1 MSQYENSMENTI
13 NTNYSNNNSK
23 PIVSNSTNSLC
34 QPPIKENKK
43 SIPFWSDNPN
53 ILFHK
58 EYIFEFFPT
67 EDMTLEQKLNSVSR
81 LVILLTILGFLF
93 TQNVRLIIS
102 FIVIMVFIF
111 LFYTN
116 QIKENS
122 INDFKKVSLEK
133 QTENFENPST
143 ALLHQK
149 NIKIPTDVFDKT
161 TPGNPFANV
170 LITDYDYNPNK
181 KPAAPSYNEKVNNE
195 ILIQAKELVKHAN
208 PDQPDIADKLFR
220 GLGEQLEFEQSLR
233 QFNSNP
239 STTIPNDQTGFAEF
253 CYGEMISSKEGN
265 MFSLARNLSRFTGN

>member
-1 MSQYENSMENTI
+1 MSNYENSIEETI
-13 NTNYSNNNSK
+13 HTNASNNSI
-23 PIVSNSTNSLC
+23 PASNPNRMC
-34 QPPIKENKK
+34 QPPTKENNK

-53 ILFHK
+53 ILLHK

-93 TQNVRLIIS
+93 TQNVRLFIS
-102 FIVIMVFIF
+102 FIIIMVFIF
-111 LFYTN
+111 LFYTY

-122 INDFKKVSLEK
+122 KNDFKKVSLEK

-149 NIKIPTDVFDKT
+149 NIQIPTDVFDKT
-161 TPGNPFANV
+161 TPENPFSNV

-181 KPAAPSYNEKVNNE
+181 KPAAPSYNEKVNND
-195 ILIQAKELVKHAN
+195 ILTQAKELVKHSN

-233 QFNSNP
+233 QFHSNP